1 MDMNS
6 KILDILDN
14 EKAFNE
20 PISQPDSEPLSG
32 ISESSNL
39 KHWTDS
45 TSGSNLRTRQLRAC
59 LPEENDKRETF
70 LWEFN
75 CIIVILTAIIAFEVT
90 INAYF
95 LPFRN
100 DQDHIHP
107 DSQCQQEFSQRVHL
121 RWAWFVECGDHQ
133 VGSYTSSAWLCRHGL
148 FIWAWARQS
157 HDKSLIN

>member
-1 MDMNS
+1 MNS
-6 KILDILDN
+6 KILDILGN
-14 EKAFNE
+14 EKAYKE

-45 TSGSNLRTRQLRAC
+45 TSGSNLRTRQLRVC
-59 LPEENDKRETF
+59 LPEENDKKIKKRETF

-75 CIIVILTAIIAFEVT
+75 CIIVILTAIIAFGVT
-90 INAYF
+90 INASF
-95 LPFRN
+95 LPFRD

-107 DSQCQQEFSQRVHL
+107 HGQCQQEFIQRVHL

-133 VGSYTSSAWLCRHGL
+133 VGSYTVSAWSCRHGP
-148 FIWAWARQS
+148 FILGMSQAVS
-157 HDKSLIN
+157 

>member
-1 MDMNS
+1 MAL
-6 KILDILDN
+6 K
-14 EKAFNE
+14 E

-59 LPEENDKRETF
+59 LPLPEENDKKTKKREMF

-75 CIIVILTAIIAFEVT
+75 CIIVILTAIIAFGVT
-90 INAYF
+90 INASF
-95 LPFRN
+95 LPFRD
-100 DQDHIHP
+100 DQDYIHP
-107 DSQCQQEFSQRVHL
+107 HSQCQQDFSQRVHL
-121 RWAWFVECGDHQ
+121 SWAWFVECGDNQ

-148 FIWAWARQS
+148 FIWAVS
-157 HDKSLIN
+157 